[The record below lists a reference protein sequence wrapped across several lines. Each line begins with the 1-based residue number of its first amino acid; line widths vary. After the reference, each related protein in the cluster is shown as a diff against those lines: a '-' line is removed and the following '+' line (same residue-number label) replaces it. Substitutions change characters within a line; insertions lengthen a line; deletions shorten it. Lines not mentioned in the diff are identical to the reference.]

1 MAALK
6 SEEDPRKRRWME
18 VISISSP
25 IAVGIYMG
33 IMHIVY
39 IGSKKKAVKYL
50 GKLYSDLH
58 DAHVKSVVTAVWL
71 H

>member
-1 MAALK
+1 
-6 SEEDPRKRRWME
+6 
-18 VISISSP
+18 
-25 IAVGIYMG
+25 MG

-58 DAHVKSVVTAVWL
+58 DAQIVKSVVTAVWL

>member
-1 MAALK
+1 M
-6 SEEDPRKRRWME
+6 
-18 VISISSP
+18 
-25 IAVGIYMG
+25 GIYMG

-58 DAHVKSVVTAVWL
+58 DAQIRDIAIGDDMEITYIHLLFLGSSSDFSAAIRL
-71 H
+71 